1 MLNLSNLLLLTIDCC
16 DQRAIVGLVSG
27 QQRVAVAQTPPDVR
41 SAVSLVPVIQS
52 LYREAGT
59 SFCWTRA
66 IAVTYGPGSFTGLRI
81 GLTVAKSLAY
91 AGQLPLIGVNSLDV
105 LLLCGW
111 ETCHQAMSDQA
122 MSHQASIRQH
132 TGATLPAA
140 AATPE
145 AEEVARDGRNSWVGR
160 AAKAAYRGQIY
171 QKAVT
176 FALASPPMPEP
187 HKLDQRLL
195 EYADYQQRQRHAGPM
210 TEAQLNAWACGQ
222 AEPTATALPE
232 AAATDRFWRTNVGT
246 HLRPSKGWPE
256 PVMESE
262 PATKHLLVGDVP
274 APVPSDPG
282 PDLTVPSA
290 NATLV
295 DHHVARDGS
304 TVFVAPSPS
313 SEEKAVAAARLA
325 WEAVRVAPTAALDPM
340 FVQPVYY
347 RISAAEE
354 NLR

>member
-1 MLNLSNLLLLTIDCC
+1 MLNLSNLLLLTIDCS
-16 DQRAIVGLVSG
+16 DQCAIVGLVSG

-59 SFCWTRA
+59 SFRSTRA

-111 ETCHQAMSDQA
+111 ETCHQAMSHQA

-140 AATPE
+140 TTPD

-171 QKAVT
+171 QKTVT

-187 HKLDQRLL
+187 HELDQRLL

-222 AEPTATALPE
+222 AEPTATTLPE

-256 PVMESE
+256 PVVQSE

-274 APVPSDPG
+274 APVPGDPC
-282 PDLTVPSA
+282 PDRTVPSA

-313 SEEKAVAAARLA
+313 SEEIAVATARLA